1 MLEESSGGRG
11 MLTVRQLLARKG
23 HAVHHIAPDATVL
36 EALQRMA
43 EHDVG
48 ALLVLDAGD
57 VAGLVTERDYARK
70 VILRGK
76 HSDATRVREIMDD
89 KPACVRSAQSIED
102 CMQLMTERRTRHLP
116 VVENGQIAGVI
127 SIGDVVKAII
137 ADRETTIEELQ
148 HYIQTAR

>member
-1 MLEESSGGRG
+1 MV
-11 MLTVRQLLARKG
+11 TVRQLLARKG
-23 HAVHHIAPDATVL
+23 FSVHAIAPEATVF

-43 EHDVG
+43 QHDVG
-48 ALLVLDAGD
+48 ALVVLDAGEL
-57 VAGLVTERDYARK
+57 AGVVSERDYARK

-76 HSDATRVREIMDD
+76 QSSETRVREIMDE
-89 KPACVRSAQSIED
+89 KPACVRSTQSLED

-148 HYIQTAR
+148 TYIQTAR